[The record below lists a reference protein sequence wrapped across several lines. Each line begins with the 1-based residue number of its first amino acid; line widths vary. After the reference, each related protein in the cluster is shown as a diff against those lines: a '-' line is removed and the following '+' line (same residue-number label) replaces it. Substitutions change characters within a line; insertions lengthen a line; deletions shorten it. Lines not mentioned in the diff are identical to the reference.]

1 MRCEDKL
8 YKNQGNRALLDLLAN
23 RTPGRALDCG
33 CGAGDNACIL
43 VSRGWTVTGITVS
56 KQESV
61 AASEFCE
68 RVILHDL
75 ECGLPSLP
83 LTYDLVVL
91 SHILEHLAY
100 PATLLKQLLQILSP
114 EGVLAVALPNVLF
127 LLQRMKFLCGEF
139 GYEPSG
145 IMDNTHLRFYTFG
158 TGAALL
164 RSNGFQLVH
173 SSADGYFPLRG
184 IRNIIPELLSR
195 FIDKQACA
203 FLPGLFGLQLLY
215 IAKPAEPEHP
225 DRLCSC

>member
-8 YKNQGNRALLDLLAN
+8 YKNQGNNALLGLLTT

-33 CGAGDNACIL
+33 CGAGDNARIL
-43 VSRGWTVTGITVS
+43 ASRGWTVTGITVS
-56 KQESV
+56 KQESI
-61 AASEFCE
+61 AASDFCE
-68 RVILHDL
+68 QVILHDL
-75 ECGLPSLP
+75 ETGLPRVRLN
-83 LTYDLVVL
+83 YDLIVL

-100 PATLLKQLLQILSP
+100 PATLLKQLPQILSP
-114 EGVLAVALPNVLF
+114 EGVVAVALPNTLF
-127 LLQRMKFLCGEF
+127 LLQRMKFLCGKFE
-139 GYEPSG
+139 YEPSG

-184 IRNIIPELLSR
+184 IRSIIPALLSR

-215 IAKPAEPEHP
+215 IAKPAGPEH
-225 DRLCSC
+225 S